1 MRCYPSR
8 SVLAGS
14 LGSFLV
20 VALVAAPVAFST
32 AKHSSAA
39 AEPPAAVTKLGAA
52 PAPAPAPLLAG
63 DTGTLAGGTGGW
75 TADNGSV
82 ALASSGVLAST
93 TTVSGW
99 SVTSSGTATP
109 ATPGSVYTGRFQVE
123 AAATGRQ
130 VVPYLYFYD
139 SAGNVLDKVKGE
151 VGLDNPTSWTDVTA
165 VVGIAPPTATSV
177 ALAVLTWGSQAGEVH
192 YLRAPALTVA
202 VPSSTAVV
210 GPLHTE
216 GNQVYDAN
224 GPVVL
229 KGVNRIGL
237 ETSTT
242 GTNLTAEDLAQAR
255 RWGAT
260 MVRVPLASS
269 FWLSSNCHYD
279 PGYAAVVD
287 SVVDRIT
294 RLGMVAL
301 LDLHRNTITS
311 CGPVVQQP
319 MADPTAVD
327 FWTSV
332 ARRYGSNPLVA
343 FDLYN
348 EPHDISDA
356 VWLNGGTV
364 TTSAGSYQAV
374 GMQKLYATVR
384 ATGAKNLVFVSGNGW
399 ASSVPSNLVSG
410 TNIVYGVHAYTC
422 PLAVDSTC
430 APNRLQPP
438 PNLAT
443 WVPLSAQA
451 PVVVTEFGW
460 PSATSGTYNA
470 NVLAYLAAQGW
481 GWTAF
486 AWDGTANGKFTLLS
500 TAGPGASYQP
510 SAAGMPVLTALTSS

>member
-1 MRCYPSR
+1 MPLRLSR
-8 SVLAGS
+8 SRLAAS
-14 LGSFLV
+14 LGSLV
-20 VALVAAPVAFST
+20 VASLAAAPVVHATTRPGTTLQTSL
-32 AKHSSAA
+32 SV
-39 AEPPAAVTKLGAA
+39 VTSVLDVPVSLLG
-52 PAPAPAPLLAG
+52 G
-63 DTGTLAGGTGGW
+63 DTGTLAQSPGAW
-75 TADNGSV
+75 TADNGRL
-82 ALASSGVLAST
+82 ALVSSGVLATT

-99 SVTSSGTATP
+99 SVTRSGTATP
-109 ATPGSVYTGRFQVE
+109 ARPGSVYTGRFDVRS
-123 AAATGRQ
+123 AVTGRQ

-139 SAGNVLDKVKGE
+139 DAGNLVDKVKGDI
-151 VGLDNPTSWTDVTA
+151 GQDVPGAWSAVTQ
-165 VVGIAPPTATSV
+165 VVGIAPPTATAV
-177 ALAVLTWGSQAGEVH
+177 ALATLTWGSVVGETH
-192 YLRAPALTVA
+192 YLRSPVLTVA
-202 VPSSTAVV
+202 SPAPKSVV
-210 GPLHTE
+210 GPLRTV

-229 KGVNRIGL
+229 RGVNRVGL

-242 GTNLTAEDLAQAR
+242 GNNLTDEDLGQAQ

-269 FWLSSNCHYD
+269 FWLSSNCHYY

-287 SVVDRIT
+287 SVVERIT
-294 RLGMVAL
+294 AYGMVAL
-301 LDLHRNTITS
+301 LDLHRNTTSS
-311 CGPVVQQP
+311 CGPVLQQP
-319 MADPTAVD
+319 MADATAVD

-332 ARRYGSNPLVA
+332 AKRYGSNPLVA

-364 TTSAGSYQAV
+364 TTSAGPYQAV
-374 GMQKLYATVR
+374 GMQKLYGTVR
-384 ATGAKNLVFVSGNGW
+384 ATGADNLVFVSGNGW
-399 ASSVPSNLVSG
+399 ASSVPSRLVNGSD
-410 TNIVYGVHAYTC
+410 IVYGVHAYTC

-430 APNRLQPP
+430 APNPTQPP

-443 WVPLSAQA
+443 WVPTAAQT

-460 PSATSGTYNA
+460 PSGGSGTYNT

-486 AWDGTANGKFTLLS
+486 AWDGTVNGRFTLLS

-510 SAAGMPVLTALTSS
+510 SAAGMPILTALTAQGS